1 MANIDKPPAPKSK
14 NRIKLERELS
24 AINGRL
30 LKAPERIVFGMNIR
44 HIRNSRGMNLAEV
57 GRRIDA
63 NETYVGLVERGENN
77 TSIDRLASFAKA
89 FDVPLHD
96 LLNPHMI
103 SDSKSETNRPQ
114 QSQIRDV
121 PATPAKGRRLKPD
134 K

>member
-1 MANIDKPPAPKSK
+1 MADIDKPPAPKSK

-30 LKAPERIVFGMNIR
+30 LKAPERHVFGMNVKYL
-44 HIRNSRGMNLAEV
+44 RNSRGMNLAEL

-89 FDVPLHD
+89 FDVPLHV

-103 SDSKSETNRPQ
+103 SDSKSETNSPQ
-114 QSQIRDV
+114 QSQLRDV
-121 PATPAKGRRLKPD
+121 PETSAKGRPIKPD